1 MIDFKNIDTISHI
14 LKDTSI
20 NSLTGIKKIKLSKKE
35 SDIISSLYDVF
46 HSSIESNQKIQFEI
60 ENSDEIQLFI
70 VSQYI
75 VKKIQNRALY
85 QDIKS
90 ELEFLFQKLYSKT
103 IFEAEFDLWNS
114 KTFDMFEN
122 QLPKS
127 LKASLTKFVP
137 TKLVL
142 LCIDNLGFLNINGVT
157 PKKLDDFNNFKNEL
171 LENTIINKKN
181 ELIDSTNFDDEEDI
195 LENIKTYFTILCNHL
210 ENDIEYYFDKM
221 TSSRYQSIEI
231 VKDYIFSTLNFK
243 ELSSKYNINGE
254 RVRQLITTP
263 KEFPFSICSNYAQNQ
278 DDYKLKFEG
287 NLLNTIIEQLESN
300 VYNTSIG
307 EEFEINENNFI
318 LFERYLKLLQYDLV
332 SFNND
337 EHSNIYVLIKS
348 QDYKIGDFRKIYDG
362 LIQVLKNTVS
372 AISFEEIKEL
382 LSKDLIKRSK
392 NKKIVINE
400 SILKKLLE
408 CYPFQIIVSENEELV
423 YQIQPNLLSSL
434 MLKVERILLQN
445 EVPMSRSEILEQLNI
460 IQEKYSDAIIEDSNF
475 FIKRNVN
482 VQNLSN
488 NYWIHS
494 DFFEGNNR
502 KKPIDFIDEIIR
514 KKSGKIG
521 TQEIIDEIKKHHYTI
536 SDSSVRTYLT
546 QLCYIS
552 KDNRDLFIHRDFISK
567 FPNIEVKKERN
578 YFVGKDIIQE
588 IFDVSLKLNLSTR
601 QKIKEEVFNNLINNE
616 IQVTENQIY
625 GYIEKF
631 IKIKILLEVD
641 NLYYLDKSKSIE
653 DIEYRKEPLYKTNII
668 ANIVNDLKENSD
680 GILLNDLFKKYNN
693 LLPEGIKK
701 NIFYKIINECELFQ
715 KVDKDSKTII
725 QLKRNLL
732 PKAEFS
738 DTEILDSNQTSNT
751 VQIPIEK
758 EKIFDL
764 DELNNIISNKV
775 SLYFES
781 EVVFKSKFKSFVKI
795 LENTNNGKVILN
807 YINKIYLGQTDY
819 YDRFAYLSKI
829 IYFYEPYLKVLG
841 CEPNQDYPLG
851 LSNVIHSNSKL
862 KYMFYYQKNNTNSYY
877 KEKDLNLFY
886 FSKNLNELIFLRN
899 KLAHDMTDD
908 ALDQENLNHIDLIT
922 KFIALYIYTTQLLN

>member
-1 MIDFKNIDTISHI
+1 M
-14 LKDTSI
+14 
-20 NSLTGIKKIKLSKKE
+20 
-35 SDIISSLYDVF
+35 
-46 HSSIESNQKIQFEI
+46 
-60 ENSDEIQLFI
+60 
-70 VSQYI
+70 
-75 VKKIQNRALY
+75 
-85 QDIKS
+85 
-90 ELEFLFQKLYSKT
+90 
-103 IFEAEFDLWNS
+103 
-114 KTFDMFEN
+114 
-122 QLPKS
+122 
-127 LKASLTKFVP
+127 
-137 TKLVL
+137 
-142 LCIDNLGFLNINGVT
+142 
-157 PKKLDDFNNFKNEL
+157 
-171 LENTIINKKN
+171 
-181 ELIDSTNFDDEEDI
+181 
-195 LENIKTYFTILCNHL
+195 
-210 ENDIEYYFDKM
+210 
-221 TSSRYQSIEI
+221 
-231 VKDYIFSTLNFK
+231 
-243 ELSSKYNINGE
+243 
-254 RVRQLITTP
+254 
-263 KEFPFSICSNYAQNQ
+263 
-278 DDYKLKFEG
+278 
-287 NLLNTIIEQLESN
+287 
-300 VYNTSIG
+300 
-307 EEFEINENNFI
+307 
-318 LFERYLKLLQYDLV
+318 
-332 SFNND
+332 
-337 EHSNIYVLIKS
+337 
-348 QDYKIGDFRKIYDG
+348 
-362 LIQVLKNTVS
+362 
-372 AISFEEIKEL
+372 
-382 LSKDLIKRSK
+382 
-392 NKKIVINE
+392 
-400 SILKKLLE
+400 
-408 CYPFQIIVSENEELV
+408 
-423 YQIQPNLLSSL
+423 
-434 MLKVERILLQN
+434 
-445 EVPMSRSEILEQLNI
+445 
-460 IQEKYSDAIIEDSNF
+460 
-475 FIKRNVN
+475 
-482 VQNLSN
+482 
-488 NYWIHS
+488 
-494 DFFEGNNR
+494 
-502 KKPIDFIDEIIR
+502 
-514 KKSGKIG
+514 
-521 TQEIIDEIKKHHYTI
+521 
-536 SDSSVRTYLT
+536 
-546 QLCYIS
+546 CYIS